1 MKFSII
7 FFLLFSNIVFA
18 DIIDINNEELKK
30 LIKKG
35 IPIIDVRT
43 KKEWVKTGIIKNS
56 HLISMINDKGRY
68 SLENWF
74 NEFSKIK
81 LKNNSTILICAVG
94 GRSFYIA
101 KILNDRKE
109 NITVYNLQ
117 KGILNWI
124 KKQNPTE
131 KYY

>member
-1 MKFSII
+1 MKLAII